1 MKILNFIPFFDFKNF
16 KNAEILNI
24 SPFNEKSGRTV
35 KCEVG
40 SINYVLAMI
49 CERFYDDSF
58 FHSLDIGF
66 LSGECNVGEEEI
78 DEISDFLKG
87 TEILVI
93 DENTLKFHTDRQNIE
108 NFLAILKQKFSLKIL
123 NQNEDE
129 ISLKKTEFNELKE
142 LENFDGSVVFEHVK
156 NLDFVG
162 GKYFA
167 MVAKIANGDEVEI
180 KTKNFSVRRIFKLDE
195 NLKGTIAL
203 LGVNEIKNYNFETA
217 KISKV

>member
-24 SPFNEKSGRTV
+24 SPFNEKSGKTV

-87 TEILVI
+87 TEILII
-93 DENTLKFHTDRQNIE
+93 DENTLKFHTDKQNIE

-156 NLDFVG
+156 KFG
-162 GKYFA
+162 FCRR
-167 MVAKIANGDEVEI
+167 KIFCYGC
-180 KTKNFSVRRIFKLDE
+180 KNRKRR
-195 NLKGTIAL
+195 
-203 LGVNEIKNYNFETA
+203 
-217 KISKV
+217 